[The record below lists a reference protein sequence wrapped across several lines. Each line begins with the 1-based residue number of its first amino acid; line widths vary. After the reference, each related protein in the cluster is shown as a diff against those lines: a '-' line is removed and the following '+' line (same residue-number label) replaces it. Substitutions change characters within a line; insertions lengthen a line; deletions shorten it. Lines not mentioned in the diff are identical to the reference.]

1 MAARLCCRTQL
12 VMLFANYDDI
22 DSYDHVI
29 LQTAQGAIPV
39 LRRKKPSGECVYLGE
54 HGCTIH
60 DRAPRMC
67 REYDCRIVYQ
77 KDMKRPRAARR
88 RMLKEGS
95 IDRAL
100 FERGRKLQL
109 QCDSHTDKALAT

>member
-1 MAARLCCRTQL
+1 M
-12 VMLFANYDDI
+12 VMLFPLYDDLA
-22 DSYDHVI
+22 SYDHVI
-29 LQTAQGAIPV
+29 LQTTKGAIPV

-67 REYDCRIVYQ
+67 REYDCRIVYA
-77 KDMKRPRAARR
+77 KDMQRPRAERR

-100 FERGRKLQL
+100 FERGRELIE
-109 QCDSHTDKALAT
+109 QCRDQQTPDLGVTGTT